1 MLTIKLE
8 ETTNIN
14 SNEIRI
20 NPLKILHHT
29 LGNIMNDL
37 VFGVTYNVNDQTWKY
52 LQHLQ
57 EEGVKH
63 IGVSGVVN
71 FIPSLRYKKQ

>member
-1 MLTIKLE
+1 MLRE
-8 ETTNIN
+8 ETTR
-14 SNEIRI
+14 SDI
-20 NPLKILHHT
+20 NPFEALHHT
-29 LGNIMNDL
+29 LGNIMNDI
-37 VFGVTYNVNDQTWKY
+37 VFGLRYERNDKDWKY

-71 FIPSLRYKKQ
+71 FLPWLR